1 VGRDWIRLRDY
12 PKFTPLHEY
21 IEEIVTDVIWEEH
34 GADES
39 KLLDAHDIRWGK
51 KLWVDHL
58 LHAHGFQ
65 NSFIAWAAQV
75 EDTNVESYLDYLQSE
90 DILPTLAGR
99 VAKEAFHILF
109 TNRKVLRN
117 FGDNR
122 LGHRVRFR
130 RLRCR
135 STCRSIEIHG

>member
-65 NSFIAWAAQV
+65 NSFI
-75 EDTNVESYLDYLQSE
+75 DRT
-90 DILPTLAGR
+90 
-99 VAKEAFHILF
+99 
-109 TNRKVLRN
+109 VLLR
-117 FGDNR
+117 GQ
-122 LGHRVRFR
+122 R
-130 RLRCR
+130 RSR
-135 STCRSIEIHG
+135 IQM